1 MKNFI
6 RNFLYYI
13 LQIKEK
19 ALVFRLD
26 KSLKTSYSNKT
37 SKTILSST
45 EHMTL
50 TSQTQKNIEL
60 VRKNV
65 EDIVNGCQNNP
76 QKLLDYVTATG
87 TKVIKLDYADKI
99 LKTIH
104 EEEGFITELEGLRAL
119 YLNLCTNLGF
129 SFKSKPIFILRNSEI
144 EPLYMLH
151 HFYKWYSMKSGL
163 PGFDYKTQKNFKKYL
178 KNINDP
184 SIANLSI
191 EDTLALQEAVTRD
204 KEATEFAL
212 DFAKK
217 SQGAKNAH
225 KKMLDGGANV

>member
-13 LQIKEK
+13 LQIREK
-19 ALVFRLD
+19 TLVFRLD
-26 KSLKTSYSNKT
+26 KSLKSSYSNKT

-60 VRKNV
+60 VKKNI
-65 EDIVNGCQNNP
+65 EDIVNGCKNNP
-76 QKLLDYVTATG
+76 QKLLEYVSAAG

-99 LKTIH
+99 LKAIG
-104 EEEGFITELEGLRAL
+104 EEEGFITELKGIKAL
-119 YLNLCTNLGF
+119 YLNLYTNSGF
-129 SFKSKPIFILRNSEI
+129 SFKSHPIFVLRNGEI

-151 HFYKWYSMKSGL
+151 HFYKWYSMKTGL
-163 PGFDYKTQKNFKKYL
+163 PGFDYKSQQNFKKYL

-184 SIANLSI
+184 TIANLSI
-191 EDTLALQEAVTRD
+191 EATLALQEAVTRD

-212 DFAKK
+212 EFAKK

-225 KKMLDGGANV
+225 QKMLDGGANV